1 MPNDDT
7 TKPAQPPAG
16 TTSTPVPGT
25 STAETYPGYKVTF
38 LHPGGETKVM
48 EGPHTDVVQL
58 GDASITLTLD
68 HRLKT
73 PLPSGGFAPNLTI
86 KLTRS

>member
-7 TKPAQPPAG
+7 TKPAEPPAG
-16 TTSTPVPGT
+16 TTSNEVPAT
-25 STAETYPGYKVTF
+25 NTAETYPSYKVTF
-38 LHPGGETKVM
+38 LHPAGETTVM

-58 GDASITLTLD
+58 GDVWVTVTLD

-73 PLPSGGFAPNLTI
+73 PLPSGGSAPNLTI
-86 KLTRS
+86 KLTR